1 MKLTEI
7 GKHLKSVRVSKNI
20 SQKDLSDI
28 SEMSLVMVYKV
39 EKGDNVTIQSL
50 QKYLTGLNQKIE
62 VVGVNP

>member
-1 MKLTEI
+1 VKLTEI

>member
-1 MKLTEI
+1 MQLTEI

-20 SQKDLSDI
+20 SQKDLSD
-28 SEMSLVMVYKV
+28 SSKMSLVMVYKV

>member
-1 MKLTEI
+1 VQLTEI

-20 SQKDLSDI
+20 SQKDLSD
-28 SEMSLVMVYKV
+28 SSKMSLVMVYKV